1 MITGWLV
8 VGYRVVTGYFGV
20 VTGWLRVV
28 SYGLVMGWLQGG
40 HWVVPQSG
48 LRYIVSYIFHLS
60 KHLNLV
66 RCLVLAPGHVAEVDQ
81 IPDGWHNWVEEEAEA
96 QQDEEVPSS

>member
-1 MITGWLV
+1 MGLS
-8 VGYRVVTGYFGV
+8 RVA
-20 VTGWLRVV
+20 
-28 SYGLVMGWLQGG
+28 MGCPKG
-40 HWVVPQSG
+40 HQFEIWPRSG
-48 LRYIVSYIFHLS
+48 LRFIVSYISHLS

>member
-1 MITGWLV
+1 
-8 VGYRVVTGYFGV
+8 
-20 VTGWLRVV
+20 
-28 SYGLVMGWLQGG
+28 MGGNGG
-40 HWVVPQSG
+40 SKGIPIRNLDLEGHKK
-48 LRYIVSYIFHLS
+48 YIVSYIFHLS

-96 QQDEEVPSS
+96 QEDEEVPSS

>member
-1 MITGWLV
+1 M
-8 VGYRVVTGYFGV
+8 
-20 VTGWLRVV
+20 
-28 SYGLVMGWLQGG
+28 VMGLSRVTMGSPKG
-40 HWVVPQSG
+40 HQFEIWSQSG

-81 IPDGWHNWVEEEAEA
+81 IPDGWHDWVEEEAEA
-96 QQDEEVPSS
+96 QEDEEVPSS